1 MQLSADLVLHVRTD
15 CSERAIEIS
24 CLDVGNS
31 GDTESIP
38 LGATAG
44 TPIDLF
50 VDSYNNVSAGSFEP
64 SITPD

>member
-1 MQLSADLVLHVRTD
+1 MS
-15 CSERAIEIS
+15 EIS

-38 LGATAG
+38 MDVTAG